1 MLRWLKAIFSH
12 LYIYIY
18 KHYKCMCGTIYVCV
32 SPVSLLVCIFFRMFK
47 HVLKAKR
54 LSCTQVAIHMRALP
68 VSLLVCIFPRLLSL
82 ALQQHASFRRNITEM
97 NMSLVCASVKFRLSY
112 TIYIASYLILLPNM
126 QKI

>member
-1 MLRWLKAIFSH
+1 
-12 LYIYIY
+12 
-18 KHYKCMCGTIYVCV
+18 MCGTIYVCV

-68 VSLLVCIFPRLLSL
+68 VSLLVCIFSRLLSL
-82 ALQQHASFRRNITEM
+82 AFQQHASFQRNVTEM

-112 TIYIASYLILLPNM
+112 TIYIASYLILYQICRKSSKQHFITIDQMIYCNLEN
-126 QKI
+126 IRR